1 MANIRSQIKR
11 NRQNERR
18 RMRNRAARSEM
29 RTRATVALEAAQA
42 GNEEEALAALRDAQ
56 QRIDRAAANGTL
68 HRNTAARRKARL
80 TRRVRQLLG

>member
-1 MANIRSQIKR
+1 
-11 NRQNERR
+11 
-18 RMRNRAARSEM
+18 MRNRAARSEM